1 KLSVYFL
8 GEEMFDPYT
17 KESLGQMEEKVAD
30 IQVVR
35 VNAKTTYAKIVGGD
49 AELVETGAI
58 VRR

>member
-1 KLSVYFL
+1 
-8 GEEMFDPYT
+8 
-17 KESLGQMEEKVAD
+17 MEDKVAD